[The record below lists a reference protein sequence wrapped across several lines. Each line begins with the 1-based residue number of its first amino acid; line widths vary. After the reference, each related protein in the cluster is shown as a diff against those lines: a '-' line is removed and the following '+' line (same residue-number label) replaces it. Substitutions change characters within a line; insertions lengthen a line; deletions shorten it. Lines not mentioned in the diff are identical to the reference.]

1 MNFAKIVAKNKNCAI
16 IEIMTGASR
25 LKQHTSKRQ
34 VEDCRLNK
42 NRGYKK
48 MEELKSL
55 FGEGSL
61 SYEEFTQKLGEANDI
76 KLANLKSGNYVDKA
90 KYDKLE
96 KSQNEWQSKF
106 SALEESTKGFGEL
119 QTSYDSLKAEYDA
132 LKTKQEQAEKMS
144 LVASANV
151 NPKFAKFVM
160 AEVQAL
166 TNDQK
171 DFQTALGE
179 YLKDNKEFL
188 NPAKGTYADLEKG
201 INQTKTANEIMN
213 NLIRRK

>member
-1 MNFAKIVAKNKNCAI
+1 
-16 IEIMTGASR
+16 
-25 LKQHTSKRQ
+25 
-34 VEDCRLNK
+34 
-42 NRGYKK
+42 

-61 SYEEFTQKLGEANDI
+61 SYEEFAQKLGEATDI

-90 KYDKLE
+90 KFEKLE
-96 KSQNEWQSKF
+96 KSQNEWQTKF
-106 SALEESTKGFGEL
+106 NALEESTKGFGEL

-144 LVASANV
+144 LIASANV
-151 NPKFAKFVM
+151 NPKFAKFIM
-160 AEVQAL
+160 AEVQEL
-166 TNDQK
+166 ISEDK

-188 NPAKGTYADLEKG
+188 NPAKGSYVDLEKG
-201 INQTKTANEIMN
+201 TPKTKSENEIIN
-213 NLIRRK
+213 EKIRGIRR